1 MYLII
6 GPIISTLMLFDLCII
21 DPLRAITVPFP
32 ESASL
37 ITDASIAMMFFG
49 LVGAILIGFVF
60 FGSTSSCGVSSSFSF
75 MSGLVHVSLI
85 FVFLSFLIVCRHSS
99 E

>member
-1 MYLII
+1 M
-6 GPIISTLMLFDLCII
+6 ISTFMLFDLYII

-37 ITDASIAMMFFG
+37 ITDASIAMMFLR
-49 LVGAILIGFVF
+49 LVGVILIGLVF
-60 FGSTSSCGVSSSFSF
+60 LRSINSWGVSSSFSLMF
-75 MSGLVHVSLI
+75 GFVHVSLI
-85 FVFLSFLIVCRHSS
+85 VVFLSCLMVCRHSS